1 MAYLNNKY
9 KGVISHFKTTIHNK
23 MTDDSKKENSII
35 PISSN
40 NLVRV
45 GSSIEITNKI
55 IEEHEKRTTNEKI
68 VTVKEGNE
76 ATTIKLTKEI
86 LETIS
91 PNEIIYAEVAGG
103 GAMGNSG
110 GIMIYVIKKVKLIC
124 YETSVFTDEEVYLIA
139 DDFLSK
145 NEKTF
150 FNFYYG
156 GMGNNVFI
164 NKNVEL
170 IIKHEYFAY
179 LQNGFEYKLYSSV
192 RGVFNSVVGRMNDP
206 NNQTL

>member
-1 MAYLNNKY
+1 M
-9 KGVISHFKTTIHNK
+9 I
-23 MTDDSKKENSII
+23 DDNKKENSII
-35 PISSN
+35 PNSSIN
-40 NLVRV
+40 QVLV
-45 GSSIEITNKI
+45 GSSIDITNKI
-55 IEEHEKRTTNEKI
+55 IKEHEIRKTDANVGSI
-68 VTVKEGNE
+68 KEGNE
-76 ATTIKLTKEI
+76 AYPIKLTKDI

-91 PNEIIYAEVAGG
+91 PGEIIYAEVADG

-110 GIMIYVIKKVKLIC
+110 GIMIFVINKMQLIC

-139 DDFLSK
+139 DDFLSN

-170 IIKHEYFAY
+170 KIKQEYFTCI
-179 LQNGFEYKLYSSV
+179 QNGFEYKIYSSV
-192 RGVFNSVVGRMNDP
+192 NGVFNSVVNRMNDT
-206 NNQTL
+206 NNETL

>member
-1 MAYLNNKY
+1 M
-9 KGVISHFKTTIHNK
+9 I
-23 MTDDSKKENSII
+23 DDRNKENSII
-35 PISSN
+35 PISST

-55 IEEHEKRTTNEKI
+55 IVEHEKRTEKT

-76 ATTIKLTKEI
+76 AITIKLTKEI

-110 GIMIYVIKKVKLIC
+110 GIMIYLVNKTQLIC

-139 DDFLSK
+139 DDFLSN

-156 GMGNNVFI
+156 GMGNNVFV
-164 NKNVEL
+164 NKNIEL
-170 IIKHEYFAY
+170 KIKQDYFAY
-179 LQNGFEYKLYSSV
+179 LQNGFEYKIYSSV
-192 RGVFNSVVGRMNDP
+192 KGVFNSVVNRMKSP
-206 NNQTL
+206 NSETH

>member
-1 MAYLNNKY
+1 
-9 KGVISHFKTTIHNK
+9 

-55 IEEHEKRTTNEKI
+55 INEHKKRITPKNI
-68 VTVKEGNE
+68 GTVKVGN
-76 ATTIKLTKEI
+76 AARTIKLTKEI
-86 LETIS
+86 LETIL
-91 PNEIIYAEVAGG
+91 PKEIIYAEVAGG

-110 GIMIYVIKKVKLIC
+110 GIIIYVVKEEPLIC
-124 YETSVFTDEEVYLIA
+124 YETSIFTDEEVFILA
-139 DDFLSK
+139 DDFLSNYAK
-145 NEKTF
+145 LF

-164 NKNVEL
+164 KKDAEL
-170 IIKHEYFAY
+170 KIKEEHFAY
-179 LQNGFEYKLYSSV
+179 LHNGFEYKIYSSV
-192 RGVFNSVVGRMNDP
+192 KGVFNSVVNSMNNP
-206 NNQTL
+206 NNESL

>member
-1 MAYLNNKY
+1 
-9 KGVISHFKTTIHNK
+9 
-23 MTDDSKKENSII
+23 MTDDRNKENSII
-35 PISSN
+35 PISST

-55 IEEHEKRTTNEKI
+55 IKEHEKRTTDANLGTI
-68 VTVKEGNE
+68 NEGNE

-86 LETIS
+86 LENIS
-91 PNEIIYAEVAGG
+91 PKEIIYAEVAGG

-110 GIMIYVIKKVKLIC
+110 GIMIYVINKVQLIC

-139 DDFLSK
+139 DDFLSN

-156 GMGNNVFI
+156 GMGNNVFV

-170 IIKHEYFAY
+170 KIKQDYFAY
-179 LQNGFEYKLYSSV
+179 LQNGFEYKIYSSV
-192 RGVFNSVVGRMNDP
+192 KGVFNSVVNRMKSP
-206 NNQTL
+206 NSETH

>member
-1 MAYLNNKY
+1 
-9 KGVISHFKTTIHNK
+9 

-40 NLVRV
+40 NLARV
-45 GSSIEITNKI
+45 GSSIDITNKI
-55 IEEHEKRTTNEKI
+55 IVEHEKRTEKT

-76 ATTIKLTKEI
+76 ATTIKLTKEL
-86 LETIS
+86 LEAIS

-110 GIMIYVIKKVKLIC
+110 GILIYVVKKLQLIC

-139 DDFLSK
+139 EDFLSN

-164 NKNVEL
+164 NKTAEL
-170 IIKHEYFAY
+170 KIKQEYFSY
-179 LQNGFEYKLYSSV
+179 IQNEFEYKIYSSV
-192 RGVFNSVVGRMNDP
+192 KGVFNSVVNRMKKPKNE
-206 NNQTL
+206 TH

>member
-1 MAYLNNKY
+1 
-9 KGVISHFKTTIHNK
+9 
-23 MTDDSKKENSII
+23 MTDDRKKENSII
-35 PISSN
+35 PISST

-55 IEEHEKRTTNEKI
+55 IKEHEKRTTDEKV
-68 VTVKEGNE
+68 VTINEGNE
-76 ATTIKLTKEI
+76 AYSIKLTKDI
-86 LETIS
+86 LATLS
-91 PNEIIYAEVAGG
+91 PSEIIYAEVAGG

-110 GIMIYVIKKVKLIC
+110 GIMIYVIKKVQLIC

-139 DDFLSK
+139 DDFLSN

-170 IIKHEYFAY
+170 KIKQEYFAY
-179 LQNGFEYKLYSSV
+179 LQNGFEYKIYSSV
-192 RGVFNSVVGRMNDP
+192 KGVFNSVVNRMSNP
-206 NNQTL
+206 NNETL

>member
-1 MAYLNNKY
+1 
-9 KGVISHFKTTIHNK
+9 
-23 MTDDSKKENSII
+23 MTDDRNKENSII
-35 PISSN
+35 PISST

-55 IEEHEKRTTNEKI
+55 IKEHEKRTTDANVGTI
-68 VTVKEGNE
+68 NVGNE
-76 ATTIKLTKEI
+76 AYTIKLTKDI
-86 LETIS
+86 LETLS
-91 PNEIIYAEVAGG
+91 PREIIYAEVAGG

-110 GIMIYVIKKVKLIC
+110 GIMIYVINKVQLIC

-139 DDFLSK
+139 DDFLSNK
-145 NEKTF
+145 EKTF

-170 IIKHEYFAY
+170 KIKKEYFSY
-179 LQNGFEYKLYSSV
+179 FQNGFEYKIYSSV
-192 RGVFNSVVGRMNDP
+192 KGVFNSVVNRMSDT
-206 NNQTL
+206 NNETL